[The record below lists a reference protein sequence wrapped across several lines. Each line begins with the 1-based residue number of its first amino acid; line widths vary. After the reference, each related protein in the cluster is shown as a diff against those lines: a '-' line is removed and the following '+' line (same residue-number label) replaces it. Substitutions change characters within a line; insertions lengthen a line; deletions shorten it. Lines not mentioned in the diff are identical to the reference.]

1 MEKKQMAK
9 GKQTYKNHNIEDMLN
24 LNSKW
29 NEYISIN
36 KLSESIGTHD
46 FLVKMGL
53 RYHALRINVTGDD
66 GMIALTLY
74 ENESFEAS
82 EMIATVVL
90 NGIERYECSLKYPC
104 ITLDFLKHMKEL
116 SEAQNLLLKYQVI

>member
-1 MEKKQMAK
+1 MAK
-9 GKQTYKNHNIEDMLN
+9 DKQTYKNHNIEGMLN

-74 ENESFEAS
+74 ENESFETS
-82 EMIATVVL
+82 EMIATVIL
-90 NGIERYECSLKYPC
+90 SGIERYGCSLEYPC
-104 ITLDFLKHMKEL
+104 ITLDFLKHIKEL